1 MRNPGTHRGRGL
13 RVAATGDRRAG
24 RVVRGISGR
33 QHHHAAQAQSGGER
47 APRYAC
53 QAGQGT
59 GGRDGRGDDAAARAR
74 RPRVEGRMGC
84 APGDLPADRDRAA
97 DRDRP
102 AQRAASQCGGHAPQ
116 LRARRLLGQ
125 REDAGAA
132 GSRARC
138 AAGAGAAAA
147 GHGQRNGCG
156 RHRRP
161 RAGRDGAP
169 RRAGGTRPG
178 GRARHRRMRRHDR
191 PGGPPCPRRAGSR
204 GSAVAMMLGSR
215 ARIELPDRME
225 LAALPTPLVTAP
237 RLAAVL
243 GLECLYV
250 KRDDLTGFAI
260 GGNKARP
267 LEFLIAAAIRQGA
280 DTLVTGGAAGSNF
293 CVAAAAAARR
303 ADLSCHLVIAGQ
315 PPQQTPGLD
324 LARAWG
330 SSVSWTRTAD
340 RTSVDAALPTAA
352 AELAARGRRPYVV
365 PRGGATAL
373 GAVGYVLAAGELH
386 DQLAERSL
394 RPACVVVAVGSGCT
408 LAGLVAGNALLG
420 WPWRLVGASVS
431 RPPHEASRRV
441 LELAR
446 ECILLLAAAGQA
458 SRSLAERTAETVTD
472 CRIKLVDARGPGHG
486 LASAAGNQAADA
498 ALRTEG
504 LAIDPVYTAKALPV
518 LRAAGERKAV
528 FWHTGGLLDII
539 AAATGEHR

>member
-1 MRNPGTHRGRGL
+1 
-13 RVAATGDRRAG
+13 
-24 RVVRGISGR
+24 
-33 QHHHAAQAQSGGER
+33 
-47 APRYAC
+47 
-53 QAGQGT
+53 
-59 GGRDGRGDDAAARAR
+59 
-74 RPRVEGRMGC
+74 
-84 APGDLPADRDRAA
+84 
-97 DRDRP
+97 
-102 AQRAASQCGGHAPQ
+102 
-116 LRARRLLGQ
+116 
-125 REDAGAA
+125 
-132 GSRARC
+132 
-138 AAGAGAAAA
+138 
-147 GHGQRNGCG
+147 
-156 RHRRP
+156 
-161 RAGRDGAP
+161 
-169 RRAGGTRPG
+169 
-178 GRARHRRMRRHDR
+178 
-191 PGGPPCPRRAGSR
+191 
-204 GSAVAMMLGSR
+204 MMLGGR
-215 ARIELPDRME
+215 TRIELPDRIE

-243 GLECLYV
+243 GLECLHV

-267 LEFLIAAAIRQGA
+267 LEFLIAAARRQGA

-293 CVAAAAAARR
+293 CVVAAAAARR
-303 ADLSCHLVIAGQ
+303 AGLSCHLVIAGQ
-315 PPQQTPGLD
+315 PLQQTPGLD